1 MNRKIQSKELHKPT
15 VFDQL
20 VSSGSFTLIICH
32 RLMSR
37 EKRKIVMKEG
47 DADQFYVEKYIG
59 YVSTQSAFVTDR
71 IDLRIKLIS
80 RRRAV
85 GRRPDGT
92 SRIFE
97 YLVKWLQW
105 PTDTSTW

>member
-1 MNRKIQSKELHKPT
+1 MNQKTQSKELLKPT
-15 VFDQL
+15 VFDRL
-20 VSSGSFTLIICH
+20 VSSGLFTLIIWYA
-32 RLMSR
+32 LMSR

-59 YVSTQSAFVTDR
+59 YVYATDGRDSR
-71 IDLRIKLIS
+71 IELKLIS

>member
-1 MNRKIQSKELHKPT
+1 MI
-15 VFDQL
+15 
-20 VSSGSFTLIICH
+20 
-32 RLMSR
+32 R
-37 EKRKIVMKEG
+37 EKRKIIMKEG

-59 YVSTQSAFVTDR
+59 YVFAHSMPRHLSMSVTDGT
-71 IDLRIKLIS
+71 DLRIKLMS

-105 PTDTSTW
+105 PTDTSTWYVPFPPLQPASLSSTKQPSILS

>member
-1 MNRKIQSKELHKPT
+1 MR
-15 VFDQL
+15 
-20 VSSGSFTLIICH
+20 
-32 RLMSR
+32 R

-59 YVSTQSAFVTDR
+59 YVLTHPNYHILPRSRR
-71 IDLRIKLIS
+71 IRVNFGIMLIS

-105 PTDTSTW
+105 PTDTSTWYVPFPPLQPASPSYTKHLSILS